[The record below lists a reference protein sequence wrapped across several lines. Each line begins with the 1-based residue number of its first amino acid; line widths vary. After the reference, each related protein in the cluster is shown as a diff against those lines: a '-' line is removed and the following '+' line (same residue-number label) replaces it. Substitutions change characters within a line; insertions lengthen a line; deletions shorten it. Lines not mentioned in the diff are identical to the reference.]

1 VQLARAKNLFLMEA
15 MWTRFMPALAEVRRV
30 VDSGEI
36 GKVRQ
41 VIADLGF
48 KADFG
53 HEHRVFNPVL
63 GGGALLDLGIYPL
76 SIAVALLGP
85 VDAVAAQADF
95 GPTGVDEQ
103 TGFLLRHRGGGMSV
117 CSCSLRARLPSELT
131 IAGERGHVRMN
142 TMFHRA
148 QTVTVVRADGISRT
162 VPTPFTGNGYVHE
175 AIEAQRCW
183 QAGLIESPGMTHD
196 DTLALMGVM
205 DEVRRQIG
213 LTYDADNRH
222 TNKEKN
228 HETRSPLDQPHA
240 APEARQRKKLR
251 VGEFKEHC
259 FDIELVFHSPMRGEP
274 YHDFINDFFGF
285 LEAARPAGRRL
296 WRQGAVQ
303 RNRRRDRPHRARLA
317 WRRRPRGRGA
327 VAARPSGSGRCAREG
342 LQGCTVGTA
351 TVGF

>member
-1 VQLARAKNLFLMEA
+1 MSTNVRWGILGTGKIARAFAAALKDTPGAILAGVGSRTLEGAQAFTDEFGGLAYGSYENLAQAADVDLVYVGTPHPAHAANVRTALEAGKGVLCEKPFTMNRREAEELVALARDRKLFLMEA
-15 MWTRFMPALAEVRRV
+15 MWTRFMPALAEVRRI

-36 GKVRQ
+36 GKVTQ

-48 KADFG
+48 KADVG
-53 HEHRVFNPVL
+53 PEHRVFNPVL

-85 VDAVAAQADF
+85 VASVVAQAEL

-103 TGFLLRHRGGGMSV
+103 TAFVLRHRGGGMST

-148 QTVTVVRADGISRT
+148 QTVTVARADGIART
-162 VPTPFTGNGYVHE
+162 VPTPFLGNGYVHE

-183 QAGLIESPGMTHD
+183 QTGLIESPDMTHE

-213 LTYDADNRH
+213 VHYAAD
-222 TNKEKN
+222 
-228 HETRSPLDQPHA
+228 
-240 APEARQRKKLR
+240 
-251 VGEFKEHC
+251 
-259 FDIELVFHSPMRGEP
+259 
-274 YHDFINDFFGF
+274 
-285 LEAARPAGRRL
+285 
-296 WRQGAVQ
+296 QGVT
-303 RNRRRDRPHRARLA
+303 
-317 WRRRPRGRGA
+317 
-327 VAARPSGSGRCAREG
+327 E
-342 LQGCTVGTA
+342 
-351 TVGF
+351 